1 MAEKIRTT
9 CFDCHSKC
17 GVILTVEGNDIIK
30 VEGDPNHPV
39 SEGILCTKAYSAQ
52 EIHTHPDRLTH
63 PLRRTGE
70 RGEGKWERITWDEAL
85 DEIAGKAKELMEKY
99 GPQSVAFTVGTGRGS
114 NHFMTRLIN
123 TMNATFVG
131 PGNVCLA
138 PFLMQTQAT
147 WGRQFHP
154 HEAGDYRNAGCIV
167 MWGTNPI
174 RSRQYTGLRILDG
187 KRNGAHIVVVD
198 PVYRDISARAD
209 LWVPV
214 RPGTDA
220 AIALCMTN
228 LIFKNEYWK
237 KNPDFLRNWT
247 NGPFLVDEGDVY
259 LLRRNRLADAGDAVD
274 DGGIKVAST
283 GGMSGAAVS
292 TSAQFVV
299 WDEAAGKPAYWDPTT
314 ESWDRE
320 GVVPALFGEYELEL
334 ADGTK
339 QVFHTALEQYKRQ
352 LEPWTPEA
360 ISPITWTP
368 VDALYRMYD
377 LITDDP
383 DGKATLVAP
392 YLGSCMMTTNA
403 LQTGRALTILQLLLE
418 PPIDEPGG
426 IFFNTF
432 WEFMSDPRITRPDLR
447 PEPMHYLGEDRY
459 PLFCKVGNAGSNPGE
474 FWAAAARGD
483 DNAPRMYIS
492 MASDAL
498 GSQEQTKNVYAGLT
512 NPRTE
517 MIVSMDYFM
526 NPEGELADIVLPAAH
541 WSERVG
547 NFDEELYP
555 EPCPF
560 VVPQIAVQAPGEA
573 KDDWYFLREMG
584 KRFNPE
590 AWPWESSEEMQ
601 LWRLSEFHMKAVGK
615 EPVTDYEEAAKQGYY
630 VEFGAENRKFRKYE
644 TGEVKFATGTK
655 KVEIFSEMMLMF
667 GYDWPLPTFN
677 EPYEGP
683 VNQPEL
689 YKTYDL
695 VMTTGA
701 RDYAFYHSAWTNIA
715 HQRVLEPWPY
725 VELNDEDAEARGIG
739 EGDWLWVESL
749 RGRIKAKA
757 RVHQGVTKGCASMCR
772 QNYKHACEELGLPGF
787 SWDGANPNVLVDG
800 LNGND
805 PGWGSAP
812 MRGFL
817 TRVYKVE
824 DEAENARYLAQQQ
837 AAADAAYAITPA
849 PAAKAALSVN

>member
-17 GVILTVEGNDIIK
+17 GVVLTVEGNDIVK

-52 EIHTHPDRLTH
+52 EIHTHPDRLKY
-63 PLRRTGE
+63 PMRRIGA
-70 RGEGKWERITWDEAL
+70 RGAGQWERISWEEAL
-85 DEIAGKAKELMEKY
+85 DEIADKAKELAAKY
-99 GPQSVAFTVGTGRGS
+99 GPYSVAFTVGTGRGS
-114 NHFMTRLIN
+114 NHFMTRLLN

-138 PFLMQTQAT
+138 PFLMQTQVT

-237 KNPDFLRNWT
+237 KSPEFLKQWT
-247 NGPFLVDEGDVY
+247 NGPFLVDESQTY
-259 LLRRNRLADAGDAVD
+259 LLRRSRLSDNGGATGDE
-274 DGGIKVAST
+274 GISVAST
-283 GGMSGAAVS
+283 GGLGGAAVS

-299 WDEAAGKPAYWDPTT
+299 WDENSNAPAYWDPTT
-314 ESWDRE
+314 ESWSRDN
-320 GVVPALFGEYELEL
+320 VSPALFGSYEIEL

-339 QVFHTALEQYKRQ
+339 GVFKTVLQQYKEQ
-352 LEPWTPEA
+352 VEPWTPEA
-360 ISPITWTP
+360 VSPITWTP
-368 VDALYRMYD
+368 VETLYKMYD

-403 LQTGRALTILQLLLE
+403 LQSGRAMTILQMLLE

-432 WEFMSDPRITRPDLR
+432 WEFMSDPKITRPDLR
-447 PEPMHYLGEDRY
+447 PEPAHYLGEDRY

-492 MASDAL
+492 MASDAT
-498 GSQEQTKNVYAGLT
+498 GSQAQVKNVWAALN

-517 MIVSMDYFM
+517 MIVSMDYFL
-526 NPEGELADIVLPAAH
+526 NPEGEIADIVLPAAH

-573 KDDWYFLREMG
+573 KDDWFFLREMG

-601 LWRLSEFHMKAVGK
+601 LWRLNEFHQKPNGK
-615 EPVTDYEEAAKQGYY
+615 DPVTDYEQAAEHAYY
-630 VEFGAENRKFRKYE
+630 VEYGAENRKLRKYE
-644 TGEVKFATGTK
+644 TGAVKFATGSK

-667 GYDWPLPTFN
+667 GYDWPLPTFT
-677 EPYEGP
+677 EPAEGP
-683 VNQPEL
+683 VASPDVYE
-689 YKTYDL
+689 TYDL

-725 VELNDEDAEARGIG
+725 VEINDQDAEARGIG
-739 EGDWLWVESL
+739 DGDWLWVESL

-757 RVHQGVTKGCASMCR
+757 RVHQGVTRGCASMCR
-772 QNYKHACEELGLPGF
+772 QNYKQACDELGLPGYG
-787 SWDGANPNVLVDG
+787 WDGANPNLLVDA
-800 LNGND
+800 LHGND
-805 PGWGSAP
+805 PGWGSDP

-817 TRVYKVE
+817 AKVYKI
-824 DEAENARYLAQQQ
+824 DDAEQNARYEATRLAM
-837 AAADAAYAITPA
+837 ADAAQTR
-849 PAAKAALSVN
+849 

>member
-1 MAEKIRTT
+1 MAKKVRTI

-17 GVILTVEGNDIIK
+17 GVILTVEGNDIVK

-52 EIHTHPDRLTH
+52 EIHTHPERLKYPMKRKSWTPENPH
-63 PLRRTGE
+63 NELR
-70 RGEGKWERITWDEAL
+70 GKEEWERVSWDEAL
-85 DEIAGKAKELMEKY
+85 DAIADKAKSLMGEY
-99 GPQSVAFTVGTGRGS
+99 GPEAVAFTCGTGRGS
-114 NHFMTRLIN
+114 NHFMTRLQN
-123 TMNATFVG
+123 TMGTSMVG

-138 PFLMQTQAT
+138 PFLMQTQVT

-167 MWGTNPI
+167 IWGTNPI

-214 RPGTDA
+214 RPGTDG
-220 AIALCMTN
+220 AIAMCMTH

-247 NGPFLVDEGDVY
+247 NGPFLVDEDQVY
-259 LLRRNRLADAGDAVD
+259 LLRRSRLADNGGATGDDAVRVGA
-274 DGGIKVAST
+274 GG
-283 GGMSGAAVS
+283 GLGGAAVQ

-299 WDEAAGKPAYWDPTT
+299 WDEASNAPAYWNPST
-314 ESWDRE
+314 ESYDRE

-339 QVFHTALEQYKRQ
+339 RVFKTALQQYKEQ

-360 ISPITWTP
+360 VSPVTWTP
-368 VDALYRMYD
+368 VETLYKMYD

-383 DGKATLVAP
+383 DGKSTLVAP

-403 LQTGRALTILQLLLE
+403 LQNGRAMTILQLLLE
-418 PPIDEPGG
+418 PPVDEPGG

-432 WEFMSDPRITRPDLR
+432 WEFMSDPKITRPDLR
-447 PEPMHYLGEDRY
+447 EREVHYIGEDRY
-459 PLFCKVGNAGSNPGE
+459 PLFCSIGKAGSNPGE

-498 GSQEQTKNVYAGLT
+498 GSQEQVKNVYAGLT

-517 MIVSMDYFM
+517 CIVSMDYFM
-526 NPEGELADIVLPAAH
+526 NPEGEIADFVLPAAH

-560 VVPQIAVQAPGEA
+560 VVPQIAVSAPGEA
-573 KDDWYFLREMG
+573 MDDWYFLREMG

-590 AWPWESSEEMQ
+590 AWPWKSSEEMQ
-601 LWRLSEFHMKAVGK
+601 MWRLGEFHGFHP
-615 EPVTDYEEAAKQGYY
+615 ESYEEAAEQGYY
-630 VEFGAENRKFRKYE
+630 VAFGAENRKYRKYE
-644 TGEVKFATGTK
+644 TGEVHFATASK

-677 EPYEGP
+677 EPAEGP
-683 VNQPEL
+683 VASPDVFEE
-689 YKTYDL
+689 YDL

-715 HQRVLEPWPY
+715 HQRALEPWPY

-739 EGDWLWVESL
+739 DGDWLWVESK
-749 RGRIKAKA
+749 RGRIQAKA

-772 QNYKHACEELGLPGF
+772 QNYKHACKELGLPGF
-787 SWDGANPNVLVDG
+787 SWDGANPNLLVDG
-800 LNGND
+800 LNGTD
-805 PGWGSAP
+805 VGWGSAP

-817 TRVYKVE
+817 TKVYKV
-824 DEAENARYLAQQQ
+824 DDAEQNARYEEGIASGR
-837 AAADAAYAITPA
+837 I
-849 PAAKAALSVN
+849 AK